1 MELRRWPRKNDPDS
15 IRARQ
20 EELAPR
26 LDGEGEVFAHDLT
39 PFARATEAITG
50 VALVPVAVVGP
61 IDVELGDYA
70 LEEPQGRLVE
80 RGREQEGVYV
90 PLANTEGGL
99 SISLYRGARAV
110 GESGGFR
117 TYVLK
122 DRITR
127 ASAFLFEDVAQAVE
141 FSRWIEAQLE
151 EMKAWLASDPVANLS
166 KHAKLREL
174 ETHVVGPMCHVM
186 YAYTTGDACGM
197 NMITRNSYALNQG
210 FVLERAP
217 VRPQR
222 AMLEGNMGGDK
233 KPSARYFERG
243 GHGKTVVAEATLT
256 DEAVRRV
263 LKTSVDDLAEL
274 AFVGTHGAI
283 ASGMQSVAFTPA
295 TAIAAIFTATGQDI
309 GMVGTSSMAH
319 GTAHRV
325 EGGLHVT
332 MRLAAPR
339 GRVRGRRDD
348 SPLRPLL
355 APAHGLRR
363 AGQGL
368 PPGADRCRGDAFAGD
383 LGQRGH
389 GHRRL
394 GELLPR
400 SLRARRPA
408 LAVVSAALPP
418 HHDPACWGC
427 GDNPQGLHLPQPTEL
442 GIERYE
448 AVVTFGDH
456 HQAGPGIVH
465 GGLVAGALDEAAGL
479 LATWHRFPAVTARIF
494 VRYRRPVFIN
504 QELALAAWVTDTR
517 GRRIHIDAD
526 LRDGEEIVAEARC
539 AFLHVPLDHF
549 LATPEGRAAGEAWSR
564 RLG

>member
-1 MELRRWPRKNDPDS
+1 VELRRWPRKNDPDS

-39 PFARATEAITG
+39 PFAEATEAITG
-50 VALVPVAVVGP
+50 VALVPVGVVGP
-61 IDVELGDYA
+61 IDVELGDYT
-70 LEEPQGRLVE
+70 LEEPEGRLVE
-80 RGREQEGVYV
+80 RGRERDGVYV

-127 ASAFLFEDVAQAVE
+127 AAAFLLEDVAQAVA
-141 FSRWIEAQLE
+141 FSGWILGQVD
-151 EMKAWLASDPVANLS
+151 EMKAWLASEPVANLS
-166 KHAKLREL
+166 KHAKLREI

-186 YAYTTGDACGM
+186 YAFTTGDACGM

-217 VRPQR
+217 VKPAR

-256 DEAVRRV
+256 EDAVRRV
-263 LKTSVDDLAEL
+263 LKTSLDDLAEL

-319 GTAHRV
+319 GTAH
-325 EGGLHVT
+325 ETDGGLHVS
-332 MRLAAPR
+332 MRLASLEVATVGGGTTLPYARSWLRLMGCDGPGKVYRLAQIVAAATLSLEISASAAMATAGSENFYRAHFER
-339 GRVRGRRDD
+339 G
-348 SPLRPLL
+348 
-355 APAHGLRR
+355 GLR
-363 AGQGL
+363 
-368 PPGADRCRGDAFAGD
+368 
-383 LGQRGH
+383 
-389 GHRRL
+389 
-394 GELLPR
+394 
-400 SLRARRPA
+400 
-408 LAVVSAALPP
+408 
-418 HHDPACWGC
+418 
-427 GDNPQGLHLPQPTEL
+427 
-442 GIERYE
+442 
-448 AVVTFGDH
+448 
-456 HQAGPGIVH
+456 
-465 GGLVAGALDEAAGL
+465 
-479 LATWHRFPAVTARIF
+479 
-494 VRYRRPVFIN
+494 
-504 QELALAAWVTDTR
+504 
-517 GRRIHIDAD
+517 
-526 LRDGEEIVAEARC
+526 
-539 AFLHVPLDHF
+539 
-549 LATPEGRAAGEAWSR
+549 
-564 RLG
+564 